1 MTGAMTKREGQN
13 ESTKRKEI
21 TMSQNHYRVAIIGAG
36 VMGQRMIEAIAK
48 HPQYDVAAICDA
60 SESRAQETAERAGNA
75 AWYTD
80 AIRLLDNEDVDLIYL
95 AVPPKF
101 HHPIALAALSRNKH
115 LLCEKPLANSI
126 GEAEDM
132 LAAAKAA
139 GVIHAMHFPIYYQ
152 SLLPVMQERLRELGE
167 IRRIDI
173 LTHFH
178 QWPRPWQQVP
188 WLAGREQGG
197 FIREVLPHFIHLTY
211 ALFGDLQVIR
221 SHVQYP
227 PDPLACETG
236 ISAYLELADGTPVT
250 VNGLANIAHQEHLD
264 YRVYGTEGTFSLV
277 NWTNLHMGG
286 QNEAPQ
292 RLEIPLHER
301 LIQLLDEFAL
311 AMEGKKAR
319 LVPFEVGVKVQRILE
334 DLRG

>member
-1 MTGAMTKREGQN
+1 
-13 ESTKRKEI
+13 
-21 TMSQNHYRVAIIGAG
+21 MSQNKYRVAIIGAG

-48 HPQYDVAAICDA
+48 HPKYRVAAVSDA
-60 SESRAQETAERAGNA
+60 SEARAREAAERAGDA
-75 AWYTD
+75 AWYSD
-80 AIRLLDNEDVDLIYL
+80 AVQLLDAEEVDLVYL

-101 HHPIALAALSRNKH
+101 HHPIALEALSRKKH
-115 LLCEKPLANSI
+115 LLCEKPLANSVQ
-126 GEAEDM
+126 EAEEM

-152 SLLPVMQERLRELGE
+152 SVLPQMKERLGELGE

-178 QWPRPWQQVP
+178 QWPRPWQQTP

-227 PDPLACETG
+227 PDPHACETG
-236 ISAYLELADGTPVT
+236 INAYLELADGTPVT
-250 VNGLANIAHQEHLD
+250 VNGLAGIAHEEHLD
-264 YRVYGTEGTFSLV
+264 YRIYGTEGTLSLV
-277 NWTNLHMGG
+277 NWTNLRVGRKG
-286 QNEAPQ
+286 EAPVPV
-292 RLEIPLHER
+292 EIPLHER
-301 LIQLLDEFAL
+301 LIHLLDELAL
-311 AMEGKKAR
+311 ALNGEEAR
-319 LVPFEVGVKVQRILE
+319 LVTFEVGLKVQRVLE
-334 DLRG
+334 ELIG